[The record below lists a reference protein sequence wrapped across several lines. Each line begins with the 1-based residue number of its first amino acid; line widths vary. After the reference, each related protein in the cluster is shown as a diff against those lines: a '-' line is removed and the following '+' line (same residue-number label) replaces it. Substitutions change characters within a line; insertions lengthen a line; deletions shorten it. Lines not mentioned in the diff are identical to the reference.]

1 MGTKTT
7 TPKDAALHL
16 PQEYDEDGMLTATT
30 TLSSSTDPREKC
42 VAYKGQKIVPI
53 IFIPGIMGTNL
64 MNMKTKKRVWVA
76 PNMDGL
82 FPVVKTLGLLFG
94 SWFKSSKQRQ
104 AELDS
109 TPGALGVYEGGE
121 LDDAGS
127 GLSTDEMRT
136 RKWGAIMRS
145 AYHPIMGE
153 MQRQMNNIMLNN
165 DLQGEWK
172 ERVGQAPGDWGDW
185 ENNPS
190 LAAMGDAS
198 GLKNAA
204 DTQYEVWAAGYNWLQ
219 SNRDSAKDII
229 NFINNTVLPHY
240 NGKAGN
246 VIIVTHSMGGLVAR
260 AMVACHGFCKLYGI
274 IHGAMPA
281 TGAPAS
287 YKRVRAGFE
296 ALAEKKILGRDAADA
311 VAVMAFASG
320 PLELLP
326 SHDYNDGHPWLFT
339 KDTTTLDRAMR
350 LPVRCPYE
358 EIYKSDNW
366 WGLVPDNNNR
376 LLDPAGV
383 VAAHQ
388 AKQSKWSGIG
398 DEPPSLRSRFFE
410 VIDGVK
416 AFHGDIEEK
425 YHSETFIH
433 YAAESKSSKL
443 YTWGTIEWGAKNLI
457 GLDAM
462 NAKLSGDNLEAQVE
476 LNGFYTLEIGPGY
489 YPGDGTVPAFSS
501 SSPRG
506 KPGVKGAFAHG
517 QNSGALNQYCKTGI
531 FNQSTGYGHQDAY
544 TDKAGRTRF
553 ATLYSLVR
561 LSAQIS

>member
-190 LAAMGDAS
+190 IAAMGDAS

-296 ALAEKKILGRDAADA
+296 ALAEKKILGRDAADG
-311 VAVMAFASG
+311 VAVMAFANG

-326 SHDYNDGHPWLFT
+326 SHDYNDGEPWLFA
-339 KDTTTLDRAMR
+339 KDKSSLERVLR
-350 LPVRCPYE
+350 LPEQCPYE
-358 EIYKSDNW
+358 DIYKSEKW
-366 WGLVPDNNNR
+366 WGLIPEQNNE
-376 LLDPAGV
+376 LFDPAGV
-383 VAAHQ
+383 VSARQ
-388 AKQSKWSGIG
+388 QKPSKLKRAEST
-398 DEPPSLRSRFFE
+398 PPSLREAFCD
-410 VIDGVK
+410 VIDEVK
-416 AFHGDIEEK
+416 VFHVDIEKK
-425 YHSETFIH
+425 YHTNTFVH

-443 YTWGTIEWGAKNLI
+443 NTWGTIEWAAKNLQ
-457 GLDAM
+457 GLDIKTA
-462 NAKLSGDNLEAQVE
+462 NLSSDNLDAEIT
-476 LNGFYTLEIGPGY
+476 LNGLYTLSIGPGY

-501 SSPRG
+501 TAPRG
-506 KPGVKGAFAHG
+506 KPGVLGAFAHG
-517 QNSGALNQYCKTGI
+517 QNGGLLNRYCKEGA
-531 FNQSTGYGHQDAY
+531 FNNTVGYGHQNAY
-544 TDKAGRTRF
+544 TDKAGRTQF
-553 ATLYSLVR
+553 ATLYSLIR
-561 LSAQIS
+561 ISSSI